1 MIAIL
6 PYVLRDIDL
15 PEIKVQIAAS
25 LLGGAFVSGIIITM
39 IASLSPAMKSSKL
52 NIIESIKYE

>member
-25 LLGGAFVSGIIITM
+25 LLGGVFVSGIIITM